1 VMVSLRRSIGM
12 GREGVGGW
20 GGGDEI
26 RAQKSRRTRV
36 GGGGDPR
43 ERGEVVRD
51 QAISLITS
59 TLRPR

>member
-1 VMVSLRRSIGM
+1 M
-12 GREGVGGW
+12 GWEGEGGW
-20 GGGDEI
+20 GGGDGI

-43 ERGEVVRD
+43 KRGEVLRD